1 MRDHVKV
8 SKLKSAAPKR
18 PQEPAGG
25 IAVLHKAFDLLE
37 LLQESETA
45 KSLDE
50 VVAATEIPRSTAHRL
65 LADLVLRGYVE
76 KDQSGRYSLGLK
88 LLVLGATVRQRH
100 TLRDISQPFMV
111 GLRNQFEETVNLG
124 RLQGDCVLYLD
135 TVESYHAIRVTGS
148 LGILDPVHATSIGKA
163 ILAWLPP
170 ARRPILSN
178 WKRLTPSTICDPEEF
193 TAELERVRKRG
204 YALDDEESM
213 EGGRCVGVPVLH
225 AGNPVAGLSI
235 SGPTARITR
244 ESVASMAE
252 ALKKASTQISEQI
265 RFFPERLRR

>member
-1 MRDHVKV
+1 MLKI
-8 SKLKSAAPKR
+8 SKLKRTVRKPT
-18 PQEPAGG
+18 QEGAGN

-37 LLQESETA
+37 YLQDSETP

-50 VVAATEIPRSTAHRL
+50 VVSATKFPRSTAHRL
-65 LADLVLRGYVE
+65 LGDLLLRGYVE
-76 KDQSGRYSLGLK
+76 KDSAGRYSLGLK

-124 RLQGDCVLYLD
+124 RLQGDSVLYLE

-148 LGILDPVHATSIGKA
+148 LGILDPVHATSMGKA

-170 ARRPILSN
+170 ARRPVLSN
-178 WKRLTPSTICDPEEF
+178 WKRLTPHTICDADEF
-193 TAELERVRKRG
+193 AAELERVKKRG

-225 AGNPVAGLSI
+225 SGIPIAGLSI
-235 SGPTARITR
+235 SGPITRITR
-244 ESVASMAE
+244 ESVVSMAE
-252 ALKKASTQISEQI
+252 ALKKASAQISEQI

>member
-1 MRDHVKV
+1 MLSD
-8 SKLKSAAPKR
+8 SS
-18 PQEPAGG
+18 ESTGS
-25 IAVLHKAFDLLE
+25 IAVLQKAFDVLE
-37 LLQESETA
+37 LLQESEA
-45 KSLDE
+45 PKSLDD
-50 VVAATEIPRSTAHRL
+50 VVSATQIPRSTAHRL

-76 KDQSGRYSLGLK
+76 KDKAGHYSLGLK
-88 LLVLGATVRQRH
+88 LLVLGATVRHRH
-100 TLRDISQPFMV
+100 TLRDISQPFMI

-124 RLQGDCVLYLD
+124 RLQGDSVLYLE

-170 ARRPILSN
+170 TRRPALTN

-193 TAELERVRKRG
+193 AAELERVKKRG

-225 AGNPVAGLSI
+225 AGVPVAGLSI
-235 SGPTARITR
+235 SGPITRITR
-244 ESVASMAE
+244 ESVVNMAE
-252 ALKKASTQISEQI
+252 SLKKASAQISEQI
-265 RFFPERLRR
+265 RFFPERARR

>member
-1 MRDHVKV
+1 MKV
-8 SKLKSAAPKR
+8 SKAKKSALKKV
-18 PQEPAGG
+18 QEPVGG

-37 LLQESETA
+37 LLQESETP
-45 KSLDE
+45 KSLEDV
-50 VVAATEIPRSTAHRL
+50 VVASQLPRSTAHRL

-76 KDQSGRYSLGLK
+76 KDPAGHYSLGLK

-124 RLQGDCVLYLD
+124 RLQGDSVLYLE

-170 ARRPILSN
+170 AKRPALTN
-178 WKRLTPSTICDPEEF
+178 WKRLTPSTICDAEEF
-193 TAELERVRKRG
+193 AVELERTKS
-204 YALDDEESM
+204 AATPWM
-213 EGGRCVGVPVLH
+213 
-225 AGNPVAGLSI
+225 
-235 SGPTARITR
+235 
-244 ESVASMAE
+244 M
-252 ALKKASTQISEQI
+252 KKAWKAAAVWVS
-265 RFFPERLRR
+265 RFCTVDSPLRA